1 MAKIQIKSETRHE
14 LSFFPN
20 SFDDYVP
27 KDSKV
32 RIVGRI
38 VRSMDINP
46 LMDTYAGTGAP
57 PYSPMMLLSLVIFA
71 YINGVYGFKNKAKLM
86 EKASA
91 ALAQIK
97 EQIRQNGGSDNK
109 EGDDEPIISS
119 KDMEASARLCERL
132 VRELPD
138 KALTGREKQK
148 LNTQI
153 SHLFKASDKL
163 REYENSLEIL
173 GERNSYS
180 KTDPDATFMRLKEDA
195 MNNGQTKPAY
205 NLQIATENQ
214 YWTNFALYHNP
225 TDTLTFKPFLDKYK
239 KRHGKQSKCVTA
251 DSGYGSEENYE
262 YMEME
267 DMVGYVKYNWFHKE
281 QHKPFKEDVFNQ
293 ANFYYN
299 KDEDY
304 YVCPMGQ
311 HMNPCGQRQ
320 TKSDSGY
327 VSVITLYRAQRCEGC
342 PLGSLCK
349 KAKGNRTIY
358 VNHKLNAYKK
368 EAFLLLTSEEGM
380 KHRSQRPIEPEAAFG
395 QIKEDMHYKR
405 FRHFGKDK
413 VYMDIGLF
421 GIGFNLK
428 KHLGI
433 KR

>member
-32 RIVGRI
+32 RMVDRI

-71 YINGVYGFKNKAKLM
+71 YINGVYSCRSIADVLKYDVHYMWICGGKRLSFATINRFRTNHMIKCIDFYFDAVVSILVEKGVISLEKQYVDGTKIESKANKYTFVWKKTVEKNKAKLM

-109 EGDDEPIISS
+109 EGNDEPIISS

-163 REYENSLEIL
+163 REYENSLE
-173 GERNSYS
+173 
-180 KTDPDATFMRLKEDA
+180 M
-195 MNNGQTKPAY
+195 
-205 NLQIATENQ
+205 
-214 YWTNFALYHNP
+214 
-225 TDTLTFKPFLDKYK
+225 
-239 KRHGKQSKCVTA
+239 
-251 DSGYGSEENYE
+251 EE
-262 YMEME
+262 
-267 DMVGYVKYNWFHKE
+267 MVGYVKYNWFHKE

-395 QIKEDMHYKR
+395 QMKEDMHYKR
-405 FRHFGKDK
+405 FGHFGKDK

>member
-32 RIVGRI
+32 RMVDRI

-46 LMDTYAGTGAP
+46 LMDTYAGTG
-57 PYSPMMLLSLVIFA
+57 
-71 YINGVYGFKNKAKLM
+71 
-86 EKASA
+86 E
-91 ALAQIK
+91 
-97 EQIRQNGGSDNK
+97 
-109 EGDDEPIISS
+109 
-119 KDMEASARLCERL
+119 
-132 VRELPD
+132 
-138 KALTGREKQK
+138 
-148 LNTQI
+148 
-153 SHLFKASDKL
+153 L
-163 REYENSLEIL
+163 REYENSLV
-173 GERNSYS
+173 
-180 KTDPDATFMRLKEDA
+180 
-195 MNNGQTKPAY
+195 
-205 NLQIATENQ
+205 
-214 YWTNFALYHNP
+214 
-225 TDTLTFKPFLDKYK
+225 TFKPFLDKYR

-267 DMVGYVKYNWFHKE
+267 EMVGYVKYNWFHKE

-311 HMNPCGQRQ
+311 HINPCGQRQ
-320 TKSDSGY
+320 TKSDSSY
-327 VSVITLYRAQRCEGC
+327 ASVISLYRAQRCEGC
-342 PLGSLCK
+342 PLGGLCK
-349 KAKGNRTIY
+349 KAKGYRTIY

-395 QIKEDMHYKR
+395 QMKADMHYKR

-428 KHLGI
+428 KYLGI

>member
-1 MAKIQIKSETRHE
+1 MWICGGKR
-14 LSFFPN
+14 LSFATINRFRTN
-20 SFDDYVP
+20 HMIKCIDFYFDAVVSILAEKGVISLEEQYVDGT
-27 KDSKV
+27 KIESKANKYTFV
-32 RIVGRI
+32 WKKTVE
-38 VRSMDINP
+38 
-46 LMDTYAGTGAP
+46 
-57 PYSPMMLLSLVIFA
+57 
-71 YINGVYGFKNKAKLM
+71 KNRAKLL
-86 EKASA
+86 EKTSA
-91 ALAQIK
+91 ALDQIK
-97 EQIRQNGGSDNK
+97 EQIRLNGGSDIR
-109 EGDDEPIISS
+109 EEDSEPATSA
-119 KDMEASARLCERL
+119 KDVERSARLCERQ
-132 VRELPD
+132 VKNLP
-138 KALTGREKQK
+138 KAKLTGREKQK
-148 LNTQI
+148 LN
-153 SHLFKASDKL
+153 
-163 REYENSLEIL
+163 
-173 GERNSYS
+173 
-180 KTDPDATFMRLKEDA
+180 
-195 MNNGQTKPAY
+195 

-267 DMVGYVKYNWFHKE
+267 EMVGYVKYNWFHKE

-395 QIKEDMHYKR
+395 QMKEDMHYKR

>member
-32 RIVGRI
+32 RMVDRI

-46 LMDTYAGTGAP
+46 LMDTYDGIGAP
-57 PYSPMMLLSLVIFA
+57 PYSPKMLLSLVIFA
-71 YINGVYGFKNKAKLM
+71 YINGVYDFKNKAKLM
-86 EKASA
+86 GKASA

-132 VRELPD
+132 VRELPE

-225 TDTLTFKPFLDKYK
+225 TDSLTFKPFLDKYR

-267 DMVGYVKYNWFHKE
+267 EMVGYVKYNWFHKE
-281 QHKPFKEDVFNQ
+281 QHKPFKEDAFNQ
-293 ANFYYN
+293 ANFHYN

-320 TKSDSGY
+320 TKSGSDY

-395 QIKEDMHYKR
+395 QMKEDMHYKR

>member
-1 MAKIQIKSETRHE
+1 
-14 LSFFPN
+14 
-20 SFDDYVP
+20 
-27 KDSKV
+27 
-32 RIVGRI
+32 
-38 VRSMDINP
+38 
-46 LMDTYAGTGAP
+46 
-57 PYSPMMLLSLVIFA
+57 
-71 YINGVYGFKNKAKLM
+71 
-86 EKASA
+86 
-91 ALAQIK
+91 
-97 EQIRQNGGSDNK
+97 
-109 EGDDEPIISS
+109 
-119 KDMEASARLCERL
+119 
-132 VRELPD
+132 
-138 KALTGREKQK
+138 
-148 LNTQI
+148 
-153 SHLFKASDKL
+153 
-163 REYENSLEIL
+163 

-214 YWTNFALYHNP
+214 YWTNFALYPNP

-239 KRHGKQSKCVTA
+239 KRYGKQSKSVTA

-262 YMEME
+262 YLEME
-267 DMVGYVKYNWFHKE
+267 EMMGYVKYNWFHKE
-281 QHKPFKEDVFNQ
+281 QHKPFKEDAFNQ

-299 KDEDY
+299 KDDDY

-311 HMNPCGQRQ
+311 HMEPCRQRQ

-327 VSVITLYRAQRCEGC
+327 VSVITLYRAQRCDGC
-342 PLGSLCK
+342 PFGSLCK
-349 KAKGNRTIY
+349 KSKGNRTIY

-395 QIKEDMHYKR
+395 QMKADMHYKR
-405 FRHFGKDK
+405 FRHFGKAK

-428 KHLGI
+428 KYLGI

>member
-32 RIVGRI
+32 RMGDRI

-46 LMDTYAGTGAP
+46 LMD
-57 PYSPMMLLSLVIFA
+57 
-71 YINGVYGFKNKAKLM
+71 
-86 EKASA
+86 
-91 ALAQIK
+91 
-97 EQIRQNGGSDNK
+97 
-109 EGDDEPIISS
+109 
-119 KDMEASARLCERL
+119 
-132 VRELPD
+132 
-138 KALTGREKQK
+138 
-148 LNTQI
+148 
-153 SHLFKASDKL
+153 
-163 REYENSLEIL
+163 
-173 GERNSYS
+173 
-180 KTDPDATFMRLKEDA
+180 
-195 MNNGQTKPAY
+195 
-205 NLQIATENQ
+205 
-214 YWTNFALYHNP
+214 
-225 TDTLTFKPFLDKYK
+225 KYR

-267 DMVGYVKYNWFHKE
+267 EMVGYVKYNWFHKE
-281 QHKPFKEDVFNQ
+281 QHKPFKEDAFNQ

-299 KDEDY
+299 KDDDY

-320 TKSDSGY
+320 TKSDSSY
-327 VSVITLYRAQRCEGC
+327 ASVISLYRAQRCEGC
-342 PLGSLCK
+342 PLGGLCK

-395 QIKEDMHYKR
+395 QMKADMHYKR

-428 KHLGI
+428 KYLGI

>member
-1 MAKIQIKSETRHE
+1 MAKILIKSETRHE

-32 RIVGRI
+32 RMVDRI

-46 LMDTYAGTGAP
+46 LMATYDGTGAP
-57 PYSPMMLLSLVIFA
+57 PYSPMMLLSLVIFT
-71 YINGVYGFKNKAKLM
+71 YINGVYDFKNKAKLL
-86 EKASA
+86 EKTSA

-97 EQIRQNGGSDNK
+97 EQIRQNGGRGSM
-109 EGDDEPIISS
+109 EGDDKPITSA

-132 VRELPD
+132 VKELPD
-138 KALTGREKQK
+138 EALPGRGKQK

-163 REYENSLEIL
+163 REYENSLDIL
-173 GERNSYS
+173 GDRNSYS
-180 KTDPDATFMRLKEDA
+180 KTDPDATFMRL
-195 MNNGQTKPAY
+195 
-205 NLQIATENQ
+205 
-214 YWTNFALYHNP
+214 
-225 TDTLTFKPFLDKYK
+225 
-239 KRHGKQSKCVTA
+239 
-251 DSGYGSEENYE
+251 
-262 YMEME
+262 
-267 DMVGYVKYNWFHKE
+267 
-281 QHKPFKEDVFNQ
+281 KEDVFNQ

-311 HMNPCGQRQ
+311 HMNPCRQRQ
-320 TKSDSGY
+320 TKSDSSY
-327 VSVITLYRAQRCEGC
+327 ASVITLYRAQRCEGC

-395 QIKEDMHYKR
+395 QMKEDMHYKR